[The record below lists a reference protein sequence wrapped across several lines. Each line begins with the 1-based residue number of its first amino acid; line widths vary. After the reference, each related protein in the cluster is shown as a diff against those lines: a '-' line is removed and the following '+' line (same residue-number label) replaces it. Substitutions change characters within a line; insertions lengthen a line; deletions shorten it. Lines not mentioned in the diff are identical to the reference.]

1 VQTIEKRL
9 IQTYDMILFKKKR
22 YMTSI
27 NIFFKIRMAKAIIL
41 KFEIFERI
49 VLSERDLMNRMNT
62 MTQQTGIWSRFKTA
76 VMQPSLSEQSKYNK
90 KNLTEIRLFS
100 F

>member
-1 VQTIEKRL
+1 
-9 IQTYDMILFKKKR
+9 
-22 YMTSI
+22 
-27 NIFFKIRMAKAIIL
+27 MAKAIIL